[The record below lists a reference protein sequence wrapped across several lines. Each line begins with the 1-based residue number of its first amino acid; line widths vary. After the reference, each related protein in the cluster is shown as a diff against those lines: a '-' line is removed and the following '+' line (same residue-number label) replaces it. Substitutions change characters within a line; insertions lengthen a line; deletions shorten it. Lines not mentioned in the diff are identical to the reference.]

1 MQAMETEPPAPLQVE
16 EELGERAE
24 PLQRH
29 HRRWL
34 RRSCWQH
41 FRKRICSL
49 RVRTGLLLR
58 LCRFLRLAKVSGWS
72 RCAVAGL

>member
-1 MQAMETEPPAPLQVE
+1 MQAMETESPAPLQVE
-16 EELGERAE
+16 GSWASAR
-24 PLQRH
+24 LQRH
-29 HRRWL
+29 HR